1 MNPSHDEHLNAT
13 SRLKSVLPILE
24 WLQEYR
30 KDWLRPDIVAGL
42 TAAAVVIPKAMAYA
56 TIAGLPVQAGL
67 YTVFLPMII
76 YAVLGTSR
84 ALSVSTTTTLAILTV
99 AALGEVVPATDEVAL
114 LQ

>member
-76 YAVLGTSR
+76 YARLFPIRIGRPNLMVSILAHDRVL
-84 ALSVSTTTTLAILTV
+84 TLTCPS
-99 AALGEVVPATDEVAL
+99 GEA
-114 LQ
+114 